1 MVLASIHNLP
11 KRIKSAH
18 LREVR
23 RAPGKENIPP
33 GMKPI
38 AARPSPP
45 SFLPYVDQGAQEDPA
60 ARWLPKD
67 GQIIIK
73 VAVPATDDLWK
84 LRVPEDVT
92 LAAFVRRV
100 EAKVGFVVAFQ
111 AVGVGAARCMKIT
124 TEGAFQS
131 WVRRL
136 WGSSALSRSRV
147 CSLRSDIMFPVTLHV
162 ILVSSAAKLSCYLPV
177 YSNLMPCGC
186 PMQFGR
192 VQSIT
197 TRNDARYRLVSWTR
211 RYLRFVLALI
221 GVAFTESSHTEG
233 CSTPRTV

>member
-1 MVLASIHNLP
+1 MSATIATTLAYTHAPSAPKNPKMVLASIHNLP

-23 RAPGKENIPP
+23 RTPGKENIPP

-45 SFLPYVDQGAQEDPA
+45 SFLPYVDQGTQEDPA

-100 EAKVGFVVAFQ
+100 EAKIGFTVALQ
-111 AVGVGAARCMKIT
+111 AVGVGAARCTKIT
-124 TEGAFQS
+124 TEGAFKC
-131 WVRRL
+131 WVQT
-136 WGSSALSRSRV
+136 RV
-147 CSLRSDIMFPVTLHV
+147 RNGRNYPIIAHARDTL
-162 ILVSSAAKLSCYLPV
+162 
-177 YSNLMPCGC
+177 
-186 PMQFGR
+186 
-192 VQSIT
+192 
-197 TRNDARYRLVSWTR
+197 
-211 RYLRFVLALI
+211 
-221 GVAFTESSHTEG
+221 
-233 CSTPRTV
+233 